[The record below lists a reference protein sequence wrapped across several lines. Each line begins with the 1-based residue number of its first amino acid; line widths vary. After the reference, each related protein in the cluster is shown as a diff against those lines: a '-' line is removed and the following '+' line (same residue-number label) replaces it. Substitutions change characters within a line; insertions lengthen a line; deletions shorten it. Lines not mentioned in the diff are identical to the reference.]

1 MTICVPY
8 FLKYMFTYVFLVFR
22 VLHEHIQ
29 RLSKVVTAN
38 HRALQIPEVTQVYVA
53 RGWSCDLTA
62 LPAFQGNH
70 IIKYVTLFALEG
82 IQSHPEVL
90 KDPSKDLNSPGW
102 KGTGT
107 WSECD
112 VKLRVGG

>member
-1 MTICVPY
+1 MCFWI
-8 FLKYMFTYVFLVFR
+8 FR

-53 RGWSCDLTA
+53 LGWPGDLTV
-62 LPAFQGNH
+62 LPTFQGNH
-70 IIKYVTLFALEG
+70 IIKYVTLFALEV
-82 IQSHPEVL
+82 IQSHHEVL
-90 KDPSKDLNSPGW
+90 KDPSKDLNSPGR

-112 VKLRVGG
+112 VMLRFGG